1 MNLQNQQRLAGIIV
15 LTILIV
21 LISPL
26 LFTTNKPVAKQ
37 SELPDA
43 TSTNLAPVPAK
54 APSVNI
60 PEKSLSPSQE
70 ERSEKTA
77 IIPEASSKSTTNITT
92 IAAEQPKIEAISASS
107 KETILPSSSDV
118 SWAVQVGCFSN
129 QTYLNRLLDQLQSN
143 GYLVTLRKLNTT
155 SKTLTR
161 VLVGKESSQAAAK
174 KLAEQLEKRFKL
186 RGNIVKYSA

>member
-15 LTILIV
+15 LAILIV

-37 SELPDA
+37 SELPNA
-43 TSTNLAPVPAK
+43 VPTNPAPIPTK

-60 PEKSLSPSQE
+60 PEKSLPPSQE
-70 ERSEKTA
+70 NRSEKTA
-77 IIPEASSKSTTNITT
+77 IIPEESSKPTTT
-92 IAAEQPKIEAISASS
+92 IATIAAVQPKIEAISTIS
-107 KETILPSSSDV
+107 KETIPTNSSDV

-161 VLVGKESSQAAAK
+161 VLVGKESSQASAK